1 MDALRFGVR
10 EERLQEGLSFAALQ
24 TIAASLGG
32 STYCASR
39 SDDADGIDALCS
51 FRGRWF
57 RSYEAFQ
64 RVEVHFQLKAT
75 RRKPSTSFKN
85 GTEYWSF
92 PLGVDQLARY
102 VEPRRTPLIL
112 ALFIFPS
119 DSPCRVE
126 STNRGVFILGSLYW
140 TPLAEFPLNTNKT
153 SNTAHIPKSS
163 LLTPKSLAERII
175 IPLAEGRRFVY
186 EQ

>member
-39 SDDADGIDALCS
+39 ADDAGGIDAICS

-57 RSYEAFQ
+57 GGSAAFQ
-64 RVEVHFQLKAT
+64 QLEVHFQLKAT
-75 RRKPSTSFKN
+75 RRKPSTSFRN
-85 GTEYWSF
+85 GTECWSF

-102 VEPRRTPLIL
+102 VEPRRTPLVL
-112 ALFIFPS
+112 VLFIFPS
-119 DSPCRVE
+119 DSPCWVE
-126 STNRGVFILGSLYW
+126 SSEKGVFIIGSLYW
-140 TPLAEFPLNTNKT
+140 TPLAGFPLDVSKT
-153 SNTAHIPKSS
+153 SNIVYVPKSS
-163 LLTPKSLAERII
+163 LLTPESLAERII
-175 IPLAEGRRFVY
+175 KPLAEERRLVY
-186 EQ
+186 GQ